1 MLEDGE
7 SAAANADA
15 GQSFLVRVNEVVF
28 QIGRQTKMVFAPA
41 LLKVSVLMLIINF
54 AFEFGYFGL
63 WLWFPELFNRLA
75 NYYEFHNESVTVC
88 EVVNYAPVNRTLA
101 EPLDLCLGS
110 SSSLNEE
117 IYIENLVVAIVPI
130 VANVWNMIH
139 MDTFGRNFFL
149 GK

>member
-1 MLEDGE
+1 MLGP
-7 SAAANADA
+7 
-15 GQSFLVRVNEVVF
+15 
-28 QIGRQTKMVFAPA
+28 IHGRKLPDQPSR
-41 LLKVSVLMLIINF
+41 SVT
-54 AFEFGYFGL
+54 YH
-63 WLWFPELFNRLA
+63 RLA